1 MTPKAPRPS
10 CHKLPHRNLQS
21 LPESEHHPS
30 NLETSKNHPNTQTK
44 QTPWSRSLIQTNFTA
59 LTHRQNHRKNHSSI
73 HHRKHP
79 KQLSPTWLQD
89 TPLYLHSLT
98 STHKPYH

>member
-10 CHKLPHRNLQS
+10 CHKLPHRNLQF

-44 QTPWSRSLIQTNFTA
+44 QRPWSRNLIQTNFTA
-59 LTHRQNHRKNHSSI
+59 LTHRQNHGIFHTSQQRSQTTLTNLVS
-73 HHRKHP
+73 RR
-79 KQLSPTWLQD
+79 T
-89 TPLYLHSLT
+89 TPPPQ
-98 STHKPYH
+98 PYTNSQTKSH